1 MSILFQINHP
11 SISNDDY
18 CAMNHNQQLQDRNN
32 TISQL
37 FANPVR
43 LLAPM
48 EGLTDPLMRQI
59 LTQIATDLGRPY
71 DWSVSEFIRVTQH
84 VLPAHVFY
92 KYVPELHHDAKTA
105 SSTPIHVQLL
115 GSEAQLMA
123 ENAAYACELGAPAID
138 INFGC
143 PAKTVNSHR
152 GGSVLLDEP
161 EIMYEII
168 SAVRCAVPAHIPVS
182 AKIRLGYTDT
192 SRMDDIRGAIAS
204 SGADW
209 LTIHARTKT
218 QGYKPPAY
226 WDKIQSFNSLSI
238 PVIANGE
245 IWTTEQAQNCMAQAG
260 TRHLMLGRGAVT
272 RPDLIARLDNDV
284 VRVDTEVSTDTTL
297 LWQDL
302 IAHQIKFLEG
312 AAKSDV
318 VLVGRY
324 KQWLGMLTKGYSEAQ
339 TVWDGIKREKNKAA
353 IISALQ
359 ASVR

>member
-1 MSILFQINHP
+1 
-11 SISNDDY
+11 
-18 CAMNHNQQLQDRNN
+18 MNNSQQLQTRQN
-32 TISQL
+32 TINQL
-37 FANPVR
+37 FASPVR

-59 LTQIATDLGRPY
+59 LTQIASDLGCPY
-71 DWSVSEFIRVTQH
+71 DWSVSEFIRITQH

-105 SSTPIHVQLL
+105 SGTPIHVQIL

-161 EIMYEII
+161 ETMYQII
-168 SAVRCAVPAHIPVS
+168 SAVRQAVPAHIPVS

-192 SRMDDIRGAIAS
+192 SRMDDIRGAIND

-226 WDKIQSFNSLSI
+226 WDKIQSFNTLDI

-245 IWTTEQAQNCMAQAG
+245 IWTAAQANDCMTQAG
-260 TRHLMLGRGAVT
+260 TPHLMLGRGAVT
-272 RPDLIARLDNDV
+272 RPDLV
-284 VRVDTEVSTDTTL
+284 TQVDSHTNTNAKENAESNAKNNTENLENVSTL

-302 IAHQIKFLEG
+302 ITHQIKFLEG
-312 AAKSDV
+312 AAKNDV

-324 KQWLGMLTKGYSEAQ
+324 KQWLGMLTKGYAEAQ
-339 TVWDGIKREKNKAA
+339 TLWERIKREKNKAV

-359 ASVR
+359 ASVQK

>member
-1 MSILFQINHP
+1 MSNKQFNPLF
-11 SISNDDY
+11 S
-18 CAMNHNQQLQDRNN
+18 
-32 TISQL
+32 
-37 FANPVR
+37 NPVR

-59 LTQIATDLGRPY
+59 LTQIAADLGRPY
-71 DWSVSEFIRVTQH
+71 DWSVSEFIRVTQT

-105 SSTPIHVQLL
+105 SGTPIHIQLL

-123 ENAAYACELGAPAID
+123 ENAVFACELGAPAID

-161 EIMYEII
+161 EVMYQII
-168 SAVRCAVPAHIPVS
+168 SAVRQAVPSEIPVS

-192 SRMDDIRGAIAS
+192 SRMDDIRGAIDA

-226 WDKIQSFNSLSI
+226 WEKIQGFNSLDI

-245 IWTTEQAQNCMAQAG
+245 IWNTEEAKLCIRQSG
-260 TRHLMLGRGAVT
+260 TNHLMLGRGAVT
-272 RPDLIARLDNDV
+272 RPDLIAQ
-284 VRVDTEVSTDTTL
+284 VDKIDIAKDESLKTSTL
-297 LWQDL
+297 LWSDL
-302 IAHQIKFLEG
+302 ITHQIKFLQGE
-312 AAKSDV
+312 AKNDV

-324 KQWLGMLTKGYSEAQ
+324 KQWLGMLTKGYMEAQ
-339 TVWDGIKREKNKAA
+339 SLWNEIKRQKDKAA
-353 IISALQ
+353 IIAALQ
-359 ASVR
+359 ASR

>member
-1 MSILFQINHP
+1 
-11 SISNDDY
+11 
-18 CAMNHNQQLQDRNN
+18 MNNSQQLQIRQK
-32 TISQL
+32 TIQNL

-59 LTQIATDLGRPY
+59 LTQIASDLGRPY

-92 KYVPELHHDAKTA
+92 KYVPELRHDAKTTCG
-105 SSTPIHVQLL
+105 TPIHIQLL

-123 ENAAYACELGAPAID
+123 ENAAYAAELGAPAID

-161 EIMYEII
+161 ETMYQII
-168 SAVRCAVPAHIPVS
+168 SAVRQAVPVNIPVS

-192 SRMDDIRGAIAS
+192 SRMDDIRGAIDD

-226 WDKIQSFNSLSI
+226 WDKIQSFNALDI

-245 IWTTEQAQNCMAQAG
+245 IWNAEHAQNCMVQAG
-260 TRHLMLGRGAVT
+260 TEHLMLGRGAVT
-272 RPDLIARLDNDV
+272 RPDLIAQ
-284 VRVDTEVSTDTTL
+284 VDRELSQTLNNETIL

-302 IAHQIKFLEG
+302 IAHQIKFLQG
-312 AAKSDV
+312 TAKSDI

-324 KQWLGMLTKGYSEAQ
+324 KQWLAMLTKGYSEAKIL
-339 TVWDGIKREKNKAA
+339 WDSIKREKNKAA

-359 ASVR
+359 MSAQ

>member
-1 MSILFQINHP
+1 
-11 SISNDDY
+11 
-18 CAMNHNQQLQDRNN
+18 MNHNDPLQIRQN

-59 LTQIATDLGRPY
+59 LTQIAADLDRPY

-92 KYVPELHHDAKTA
+92 KYVPELHHDSKTA
-105 SSTPIHVQLL
+105 CGTPIHLQLL

-161 EIMYEII
+161 ETMYQII
-168 SAVRCAVPAHIPVS
+168 SAVRQSVPAQVPVS

-192 SRMDDIRGAIAS
+192 SRMDDIRGAIND

-226 WDKIQSFNSLSI
+226 WDKIQSFNALDI

-245 IWTTEQAQNCMAQAG
+245 IWNVEHAQNCMTQAG
-260 TRHLMLGRGAVT
+260 TPHLMLGRGAVT
-272 RPDLIARLDNDV
+272 RPDLVA
-284 VRVDTEVSTDTTL
+284 RVDCGSDDAMLSAAILSWKTL
-297 LWQDL
+297 VT
-302 IAHQIKFLEG
+302 HQIKFLEG
-312 AAKSDV
+312 HAKTEV
-318 VLVGRY
+318 ILVGRY
-324 KQWLGMLTKGYSEAQ
+324 KQWLAMLTKGYGEAK
-339 TVWDGIKREKNKAA
+339 VLWDSIKREKSKAA
-353 IISALQ
+353 IISALL

>member
-1 MSILFQINHP
+1 MN
-11 SISNDDY
+11 SISFSK
-18 CAMNHNQQLQDRNN
+18 QF
-32 TISQL
+32 

-92 KYVPELHHDAKTA
+92 KYVPELHNDAKTT
-105 SSTPIHVQLL
+105 SGTPIHVQLL

-123 ENAAYACELGAPAID
+123 ENAAYACTLGAPAID

-161 EIMYEII
+161 EVMYEII
-168 SAVRCAVPAHIPVS
+168 SAVRRAVPSNIPVS

-192 SRMDDIRGAIAS
+192 SRMDDIKGAIAA

-226 WDKIQSFNSLSI
+226 WDKIQSFNNLTI

-245 IWTTEQAQNCMAQAG
+245 IWTSEQALNCIQKSG

-272 RPDLIARLDNDV
+272 RPDLLAQVEKLNGNPV
-284 VRVDTEVSTDTTL
+284 VKDAELSWQAL
-297 LWQDL
+297 LN
-302 IAHQIKFLEG
+302 HQIRFLQG
-312 AAKSDV
+312 AAKNDV

-324 KQWLGMLTKGYSEAQ
+324 KQWLGMLSKGYSEALPLW
-339 TVWDGIKREKNKAA
+339 TLIKRERNKAA
-353 IISALQ
+353 IIETLKNSLQ
-359 ASVR
+359 Q

>member
-1 MSILFQINHP
+1 
-11 SISNDDY
+11 
-18 CAMNHNQQLQDRNN
+18 MNTDQPCQVRKN

-59 LTQIATDLGRPY
+59 LTQIASDLGRPY
-71 DWSVSEFIRVTQH
+71 DWSVSEFIRITQH

-92 KYVPELHHDAKTA
+92 KYVPELHHDAKT
-105 SSTPIHVQLL
+105 SSGTPIHVQIL
-115 GSEAQLMA
+115 GSDAQLMA
-123 ENAAYACELGAPAID
+123 ENAAYAAELGAPAID

-161 EIMYEII
+161 EVMYDII
-168 SAVRCAVPAHIPVS
+168 SAVRGAVPDHLPVS

-226 WDKIQSFNSLSI
+226 WDKIQNFNTLSI

-245 IWTTEQAQNCMAQAG
+245 IWNVEQAQNCMEQAA
-260 TRHLMLGRGAVT
+260 TQHLMLGRGAVT
-272 RPDLIARLDNDV
+272 RPDLVAQVDNNAKNLDN
-284 VRVDTEVSTDTTL
+284 TATL

-312 AAKSDV
+312 AAKNDI

-324 KQWLGMLTKGYSEAQ
+324 KQWLGMLTKGFSEAQ
-339 TVWDGIKREKNKAA
+339 TLWEEIKREKNRTV
-353 IISALQ
+353 IINALQ

>member
-1 MSILFQINHP
+1 MNLQQPDILSRSLSQ
-11 SISNDDY
+11 
-18 CAMNHNQQLQDRNN
+18 AMQQRQA

-37 FANPVR
+37 FASPVR

-105 SSTPIHVQLL
+105 SGTPIHIQLL

-143 PAKTVNSHR
+143 PAKTVNNHR

-161 EIMYEII
+161 EVMYDII
-168 SAVRCAVPAHIPVS
+168 SAVRRAVPAHIPVS

-192 SRMDDIRGAIAS
+192 SRMDDIRSAIAA

-226 WDKIQSFNSLSI
+226 WDKIQSFNTLDI

-245 IWTTEQAQNCMAQAG
+245 IWNSEHAQNCMTQSG
-260 TRHLMLGRGAVT
+260 TAHLMLGRGAVT
-272 RPDLIARLDNDV
+272 RPDLIAQIDNDNSQNIENTV
-284 VRVDTEVSTDTTL
+284 KMV
-297 LWQDL
+297 WQDL
-302 IAHQIKFLEG
+302 IAHQIKFLQG

-324 KQWLGMLTKGYSEAQ
+324 KQWLAMLTKGYSEAKIL
-339 TVWDGIKREKNKAA
+339 WDSIKREKSKAA

-359 ASVR
+359 LSER

>member
-1 MSILFQINHP
+1 MNNDTQQAQLLGQHP
-11 SISNDDY
+11 HI
-18 CAMNHNQQLQDRNN
+18 Q
-32 TISQL
+32 QL
-37 FANPVR
+37 FAHPVR

-59 LTQIATDLGRPY
+59 LTQIAADLGRPY
-71 DWSVSEFIRVTQH
+71 DWSVSEFIRITQN

-105 SSTPIHVQLL
+105 SGTPIHLQLL
-115 GSEAQLMA
+115 GSEAQLIA

-143 PAKTVNSHR
+143 PAKTVNNHR

-161 EIMYEII
+161 TVMYEII
-168 SAVRCAVPAHIPVS
+168 SAVRRAVPAHIPVS

-192 SRMDDIRGAIAS
+192 SRMDDIRGAIAD

-226 WDKIQSFNSLSI
+226 WDKIQSFNSLDI

-245 IWTTEQAQNCMAQAG
+245 IWDAEQAQNCMAQSG
-260 TRHLMLGRGAVT
+260 SQHLMLGRGAVT
-272 RPDLIARLDNDV
+272 RPDLIAQVDGFKKNLESLDTY
-284 VRVDTEVSTDTTL
+284 TELS
-297 LWQDL
+297 WQDL

-312 AAKSDV
+312 QAKNDI

-324 KQWLGMLTKGYSEAQ
+324 KQWLGMLTKGYREAQ
-339 TVWDGIKREKNKAA
+339 ILWESIKREKNKAT

-359 ASVR
+359 SSVQ

>member
-1 MSILFQINHP
+1 MNNIQP
-11 SISNDDY
+11 SNTSSLSQ
-18 CAMNHNQQLQDRNN
+18 ALQERQN
-32 TISQL
+32 TVQQL

-48 EGLTDPLMRQI
+48 EGLTDPLMRRI

-105 SSTPIHVQLL
+105 SGTPIHIQLL

-161 EIMYEII
+161 EVIYDII
-168 SAVRCAVPAHIPVS
+168 SSVRQAVPNHIPVS
-182 AKIRLGYTDT
+182 AKIRLGYTDS
-192 SRMDDIRGAIAS
+192 SRMDDIKAAIAA

-226 WDKIQSFNSLSI
+226 WDKIQNFNTLHI

-245 IWTTEQAQNCMAQAG
+245 IWNAEHAQNCMVQSG
-260 TRHLMLGRGAVT
+260 TKHLMLGRGAVT
-272 RPDLIARLDNDV
+272 RPDLIDQ
-284 VRVDTEVSTDTTL
+284 VDKNQSHQKHQNPENTTTL

-324 KQWLGMLTKGYSEAQ
+324 KQWLAMLTKGYSEAK
-339 TVWDGIKREKNKAA
+339 TVWDDIKREKNKAV
-353 IISALQ
+353 IIKALQ
-359 ASVR
+359 ASIAS

>member
-1 MSILFQINHP
+1 
-11 SISNDDY
+11 
-18 CAMNHNQQLQDRNN
+18 MNTNQQLQIRQN
-32 TISQL
+32 TIRQL

-59 LTQIATDLGRPY
+59 LTQIASDLGRPY

-92 KYVPELHHDAKTA
+92 KYVPELRHDAKTA
-105 SSTPIHVQLL
+105 SGTPIHVQLL

-123 ENAAYACELGAPAID
+123 ENAAYAAELGAPAID

-161 EIMYEII
+161 ETMYQII
-168 SAVRCAVPAHIPVS
+168 SAVRQAVPVHIPVS

-192 SRMDDIRGAIAS
+192 SRMDDIKAAIS
-204 SGADW
+204 DSGADW

-226 WDKIQSFNSLSI
+226 WDKIQSFNTLDI

-245 IWTTEQAQNCMAQAG
+245 IWNAEHAQNCMVQAG
-260 TRHLMLGRGAVT
+260 TEHLMLGRGAVT
-272 RPDLIARLDNDV
+272 RPDLVA
-284 VRVDTEVSTDTTL
+284 RVDCGSDDAMLSAATL
-297 LWQDL
+297 SWE
-302 IAHQIKFLEG
+302 AMVTHQIRFLEG
-312 AAKSDV
+312 QAKTEV
-318 VLVGRY
+318 ILVGRY
-324 KQWLGMLTKGYSEAQ
+324 KQWLAMLIKGYSEAK
-339 TVWDGIKREKNKAA
+339 VLWDSIKREKNKAA

-359 ASVR
+359 ASVRQ

>member
-1 MSILFQINHP
+1 MSNKHSNPLF
-11 SISNDDY
+11 S
-18 CAMNHNQQLQDRNN
+18 
-32 TISQL
+32 
-37 FANPVR
+37 NPVR

-59 LTQIATDLGRPY
+59 LTQIAADLGRPY
-71 DWSVSEFIRVTQH
+71 DWSVSEFIRVTQT

-105 SSTPIHVQLL
+105 SGTPIHIQLL

-123 ENAAYACELGAPAID
+123 ENAVFACELGAPAID

-161 EIMYEII
+161 EVMYQII
-168 SAVRCAVPAHIPVS
+168 SAVRQAVPSEIPVS

-192 SRMDDIRGAIAS
+192 SRMDDIRGAIDA

-226 WDKIQSFNSLSI
+226 WEKIQGFNSLDI

-245 IWTTEQAQNCMAQAG
+245 IWNTEEAKLCIRQSG
-260 TRHLMLGRGAVT
+260 TSHLMLGRGAVT
-272 RPDLIARLDNDV
+272 RPDLIVQVDKIDVANDESLI
-284 VRVDTEVSTDTTL
+284 TSTL
-297 LWQDL
+297 LWSDL
-302 IAHQIKFLEG
+302 ITHQIRFLQGE
-312 AAKSDV
+312 AKNDV

-324 KQWLGMLTKGYSEAQ
+324 KQWLGMLTKGYMEAQ
-339 TVWDGIKREKNKAA
+339 SLWNEIKRQKDKAA
-353 IISALQ
+353 IIAALQ
-359 ASVR
+359 ASR

>member
-1 MSILFQINHP
+1 MEIK
-11 SISNDDY
+11 
-18 CAMNHNQQLQDRNN
+18 QQLFKQ
-32 TISQL
+32 
-37 FANPVR
+37 PVR

-59 LTQIATDLGRPY
+59 LTQIASDLGRPY

-84 VLPAHVFY
+84 LLPAHVFY
-92 KYVPELHHDAKTA
+92 KYVPELHHDSKTA
-105 SSTPIHVQLL
+105 SGTPIHVQLL

-143 PAKTVNSHR
+143 PAKTVNNHR

-161 EIMYEII
+161 EVMYEII
-168 SAVRCAVPAHIPVS
+168 SAVRQAVPTHIPVS

-192 SRMDDIRGAIAS
+192 SRMDDIRGAIS
-204 SGADW
+204 DSGADW

-226 WDKIQSFNSLSI
+226 WDKIKAFNKLSI

-245 IWTTEQAQNCMAQAG
+245 IWNAEQSQRCMMQSGTT
-260 TRHLMLGRGAVT
+260 HLMLGRGAVT
-272 RPDLIARLDNDV
+272 RPDLIAQIDHDHKQNLGSNA
-284 VRVDTEVSTDTTL
+284 TL

-302 IAHQIKFLEG
+302 ITHQIKFLEG
-312 AAKSDV
+312 AAKNDV

-339 TVWDGIKREKNKAA
+339 ILWENVKREKSKAT
-353 IISALQ
+353 IIAALQ
-359 ASVR
+359 SSTHL

>member
-1 MSILFQINHP
+1 MN
-11 SISNDDY
+11 NDT
-18 CAMNHNQQLQDRNN
+18 QQAQLLGQHSH
-32 TISQL
+32 IQQL
-37 FANPVR
+37 FAHPVR

-59 LTQIATDLGRPY
+59 LTQIAADLGRPY
-71 DWSVSEFIRVTQH
+71 DWSVSEFIRVTQN

-105 SSTPIHVQLL
+105 SGTPIHLQLL

-143 PAKTVNSHR
+143 PAKTVNNHR

-161 EIMYEII
+161 TIMYEII
-168 SAVRCAVPAHIPVS
+168 SAVRRAVPAHIPVS

-192 SRMDDIRGAIAS
+192 SRMDDIRGAIAD

-226 WDKIQSFNSLSI
+226 WDKIQSFNSLDI

-245 IWTTEQAQNCMAQAG
+245 IWDAEQAQNCMAQSG
-260 TRHLMLGRGAVT
+260 SQHLMLGRGAVT
-272 RPDLIARLDNDV
+272 RPDLIAQVDGFKKNLESLDTY
-284 VRVDTEVSTDTTL
+284 TELS
-297 LWQDL
+297 WQDL

-312 AAKSDV
+312 QAKNDI

-324 KQWLGMLTKGYSEAQ
+324 KQWLGMLTKGYREAQ
-339 TVWDGIKREKNKAA
+339 ILWESIKREKNKAT

-359 ASVR
+359 SSVQ

>member
-1 MSILFQINHP
+1 
-11 SISNDDY
+11 
-18 CAMNHNQQLQDRNN
+18 MNNSQQLQTRQN
-32 TISQL
+32 TIRQL

-43 LLAPM
+43 ILAPM
-48 EGLTDPLMRQI
+48 EGLTDPLMRKI
-59 LTQIATDLGRPY
+59 LTQIASDLGRPY

-105 SSTPIHVQLL
+105 CGTPIHVQLL
-115 GSEAQLMA
+115 GSDAQLMA

-143 PAKTVNSHR
+143 PAKTVNNHR

-161 EIMYEII
+161 ETMYQII
-168 SAVRCAVPAHIPVS
+168 SAVRQAVPVHIPVS

-192 SRMDDIRGAIAS
+192 SRMDDIKAAIS
-204 SGADW
+204 DSGTDW

-226 WDKIQSFNSLSI
+226 WDKIQSFNTLDI

-245 IWTTEQAQNCMAQAG
+245 IWNTEHAQNCMTQAG
-260 TRHLMLGRGAVT
+260 TEHLMLGRGAVT
-272 RPDLIARLDNDV
+272 RPDLVA
-284 VRVDTEVSTDTTL
+284 RVDCGSDDAMLSAATL
-297 LWQDL
+297 SWE
-302 IAHQIKFLEG
+302 AMVTHQIRFLEG
-312 AAKSDV
+312 QAKTEV
-318 VLVGRY
+318 ILVGRY
-324 KQWLGMLTKGYSEAQ
+324 KQWLAMLIKGYSEAK
-339 TVWDGIKREKNKAA
+339 VLWDSIKREKNKAA

-359 ASVR
+359 ASVRQ

>member
-1 MSILFQINHP
+1 MNNIQP
-11 SISNDDY
+11 SNTSSLSQ
-18 CAMNHNQQLQDRNN
+18 ALQERQN
-32 TISQL
+32 TVQQL

-105 SSTPIHVQLL
+105 SGTPIHIQLL

-161 EIMYEII
+161 EVMYEII
-168 SAVRCAVPAHIPVS
+168 SAVRQAVPAHIPVS

-192 SRMDDIRGAIAS
+192 SRMDDIKAAIAA

-226 WDKIQSFNSLSI
+226 WDKIQSFNTLDI

-245 IWTTEQAQNCMAQAG
+245 IWNSEQAQNCMAQSG
-260 TRHLMLGRGAVT
+260 TTHLMLGRGAVT
-272 RPDLIARLDNDV
+272 RPDLIAQ
-284 VRVDTEVSTDTTL
+284 VDKNQSHQNHQNPENETPL

-324 KQWLGMLTKGYSEAQ
+324 KQWLAMLTKGYSEAK
-339 TVWDGIKREKNKAA
+339 TLWDDIKREKNKAV
-353 IISALQ
+353 IIKALQ
-359 ASVR
+359 ASIA

>member
-1 MSILFQINHP
+1 
-11 SISNDDY
+11 
-18 CAMNHNQQLQDRNN
+18 MNHNQQLQTRQN
-32 TISQL
+32 TIQQL

-71 DWSVSEFIRVTQH
+71 DWSVSEFIRVTQT

-92 KYVPELHHDAKTA
+92 KYVPELHYDAKTA
-105 SSTPIHVQLL
+105 SGTPIHIQLL
-115 GSEAQLMA
+115 GSDAQLMA
-123 ENAAYACELGAPAID
+123 DNAAYAAELGAPAID

-161 EIMYEII
+161 EVMYEII
-168 SAVRCAVPAHIPVS
+168 NTVRTAVPTDIPVS

-192 SRMDDIRGAIAS
+192 SRMDDIKAAIAT

-226 WDKIQSFNSLSI
+226 WDKIQNFYNLDI

-245 IWTTEQAQNCMAQAG
+245 IWNAEHAQNCMMQAG
-260 TRHLMLGRGAVT
+260 TNHLMLGRGAVT
-272 RPDLIARLDNDV
+272 RPDLIAQVDGNNND
-284 VRVDTEVSTDTTL
+284 TATL
-297 LWQDL
+297 TALVWEDL
-302 IAHQIKFLEG
+302 IGHQIKFLEG

-324 KQWLGMLTKGYSEAQ
+324 KQWLAMLTKGYSEAKIL
-339 TVWDGIKREKNKAA
+339 WDSIKREKNKAA
-353 IISALQ
+353 IISALRM
-359 ASVR
+359 SVR

>member
-1 MSILFQINHP
+1 M
-11 SISNDDY
+11 
-18 CAMNHNQQLQDRNN
+18 NN
-32 TISQL
+32 TPSLSQALQERQNTVQQL

-59 LTQIATDLGRPY
+59 LTQIAADLGHPY

-105 SSTPIHVQLL
+105 SGTPIHIQLL

-161 EIMYEII
+161 EVMYEII
-168 SAVRCAVPAHIPVS
+168 SAVRQVVPAHIPVS

-192 SRMDDIRGAIAS
+192 SRMDDIKAAIAA

-226 WDKIQSFNSLSI
+226 WDKIQNFNTLDI

-245 IWTTEQAQNCMAQAG
+245 IWNSEQAQNCMAQSG
-260 TRHLMLGRGAVT
+260 TTHLMLGRGAVT
-272 RPDLIARLDNDV
+272 RPDLIAQ
-284 VRVDTEVSTDTTL
+284 VDKNQSHQNHQNPENTTTL

-324 KQWLGMLTKGYSEAQ
+324 KQWLAMLTKGYSEAKI
-339 TVWDGIKREKNKAA
+339 VWDSIKREKNKAV
-353 IISALQ
+353 IINALH
-359 ASVR
+359 ASVA

>member
-1 MSILFQINHP
+1 
-11 SISNDDY
+11 
-18 CAMNHNQQLQDRNN
+18 MNNSQQLQIRQKKIQN
-32 TISQL
+32 L

-59 LTQIATDLGRPY
+59 LTQIASDLGRPY

-92 KYVPELHHDAKTA
+92 KYVPELRHDAKTA
-105 SSTPIHVQLL
+105 CGTPIHIQLL

-123 ENAAYACELGAPAID
+123 ENAAYAAELGAPAID

-161 EIMYEII
+161 ETMYQII
-168 SAVRCAVPAHIPVS
+168 SAVRQAVPADIPVS

-192 SRMDDIRGAIAS
+192 SRMDDIKAAIND

-226 WDKIQSFNSLSI
+226 WDKIQGFNALDI

-245 IWTTEQAQNCMAQAG
+245 IWNAEHAQNCMTQSG
-260 TRHLMLGRGAVT
+260 TEHLMLGRGAVT
-272 RPDLIARLDNDV
+272 RPDLIAQ
-284 VRVDTEVSTDTTL
+284 VDREHSQTLNNETTL

-302 IAHQIKFLEG
+302 IAHQIKFLQG
-312 AAKSDV
+312 TAKSDI

-324 KQWLGMLTKGYSEAQ
+324 KQWLAMLTKGYSEAKIL
-339 TVWDGIKREKNKAA
+339 WDSIKREKNKAA

-359 ASVR
+359 MSAQ

>member
-1 MSILFQINHP
+1 
-11 SISNDDY
+11 
-18 CAMNHNQQLQDRNN
+18 MNNSQQLQIRQK
-32 TISQL
+32 TIQNL

-59 LTQIATDLGRPY
+59 LTQIASDLGRPY

-92 KYVPELHHDAKTA
+92 KYVPELRHDAKTA
-105 SSTPIHVQLL
+105 SGTPIHIQLL

-123 ENAAYACELGAPAID
+123 ENAAYAAELGAPAID

-161 EIMYEII
+161 ETMYQII
-168 SAVRCAVPAHIPVS
+168 SAVRQAVPADIPVS

-192 SRMDDIRGAIAS
+192 SLMDDIRGAIKD

-209 LTIHARTKT
+209 LTVHARTKT

-226 WDKIQSFNSLSI
+226 WDKIQSFNALDI

-245 IWTTEQAQNCMAQAG
+245 IWNAEHAQNCMTQSG
-260 TRHLMLGRGAVT
+260 TEHLMLGRGAVT
-272 RPDLIARLDNDV
+272 RPDLIAQ
-284 VRVDTEVSTDTTL
+284 VDREHSQTLNNETIL

-302 IAHQIKFLEG
+302 IAHQIKFLQG
-312 AAKSDV
+312 TAKSDI

-324 KQWLGMLTKGYSEAQ
+324 KQWLAMLTKGYSEAKIL
-339 TVWDGIKREKNKAA
+339 WDSIKREKNKAA

-359 ASVR
+359 MSAQ

>member
-1 MSILFQINHP
+1 MNSMSFSKQF
-11 SISNDDY
+11 
-18 CAMNHNQQLQDRNN
+18 
-32 TISQL
+32 

-92 KYVPELHHDAKTA
+92 RYVPELHHDAKTA
-105 SSTPIHVQLL
+105 SGTPIHIQLL

-161 EIMYEII
+161 EVMYDII
-168 SAVRCAVPAHIPVS
+168 SAVRQAVPDHIPVS

-192 SRMDDIRGAIAS
+192 SRMDDIRGAIAD

-226 WDKIQSFNSLSI
+226 WDKIQSFNALNI

-245 IWTTEQAQNCMAQAG
+245 IWNAEQAEQCMSQSG
-260 TRHLMLGRGAVT
+260 TPHLMLGRGAVT
-272 RPDLIARLDNDV
+272 RPDLIAQ
-284 VRVDTEVSTDTTL
+284 VDKIHNQIYQNYSQNHQNLENKTTL
-297 LWQDL
+297 CWEDL

-312 AAKSDV
+312 KAKTDV

-324 KQWLGMLTKGYSEAQ
+324 KQWLAMLTKGYSEAQ
-339 TVWDGIKREKNKAA
+339 TLWDRIKREKNKAV
-353 IISALQ
+353 IIQALQ
-359 ASVR
+359 TSAK

>member
-1 MSILFQINHP
+1 
-11 SISNDDY
+11 
-18 CAMNHNQQLQDRNN
+18 MNTNQQLQIRQN
-32 TISQL
+32 TIRQL

-59 LTQIATDLGRPY
+59 LTQIASDLGRPY

-92 KYVPELHHDAKTA
+92 KYVPELRHDAKTA
-105 SSTPIHVQLL
+105 SGTPIHVQLL

-123 ENAAYACELGAPAID
+123 ENAAYAAALGAPAID

-161 EIMYEII
+161 ETMYQII
-168 SAVRCAVPAHIPVS
+168 SAVRQAVPVHIPVS

-192 SRMDDIRGAIAS
+192 SRMDDIKAAIS
-204 SGADW
+204 DSGADW

-226 WDKIQSFNSLSI
+226 WDKIQSFNTLDI

-245 IWTTEQAQNCMAQAG
+245 IWNTEHAQNCMTQAG
-260 TRHLMLGRGAVT
+260 TEHLMLGRGAVT
-272 RPDLIARLDNDV
+272 RPDLVA
-284 VRVDTEVSTDTTL
+284 RVDCGSDDAMLSAATL
-297 LWQDL
+297 SWE
-302 IAHQIKFLEG
+302 AMVTHQIRFLEG
-312 AAKSDV
+312 QAKTEV
-318 VLVGRY
+318 ILVGRY
-324 KQWLGMLTKGYSEAQ
+324 KQWLAMLIKGYSEAK
-339 TVWDGIKREKNKAA
+339 VLWDSIKREKNKAA

-359 ASVR
+359 ASVRQ

>member
-1 MSILFQINHP
+1 
-11 SISNDDY
+11 
-18 CAMNHNQQLQDRNN
+18 MNNSQQLQARQN
-32 TISQL
+32 TIRQL

-59 LTQIATDLGRPY
+59 LTQIAADLGRPY

-92 KYVPELHHDAKTA
+92 KYVPELRHDAKTA
-105 SSTPIHVQLL
+105 CGTPIHLQLL

-123 ENAAYACELGAPAID
+123 DNAAYAADLGAPAID

-161 EIMYEII
+161 ETMYQII
-168 SAVRCAVPAHIPVS
+168 SAVRQAVPAHIPVS

-226 WDKIQSFNSLSI
+226 WDKIQSFNTLDI

-245 IWTTEQAQNCMAQAG
+245 IWNAEHAQSCMAQAG
-260 TRHLMLGRGAVT
+260 TEHLMLGRGAVT
-272 RPDLIARLDNDV
+272 RPDLVA
-284 VRVDTEVSTDTTL
+284 RVDCGSDDAMLNAATL
-297 LWQDL
+297 SWE
-302 IAHQIKFLEG
+302 AMVTHQIKFLEG
-312 AAKSDV
+312 RAKTEV
-318 VLVGRY
+318 ILVGRY
-324 KQWLGMLTKGYSEAQ
+324 KQWLAMLIKGYSEAK
-339 TVWDGIKREKNKAA
+339 VLWDSIKREKNKAV

-359 ASVR
+359 SSIQQ

>member
-1 MSILFQINHP
+1 MSI
-11 SISNDDY
+11 
-18 CAMNHNQQLQDRNN
+18 QQLDISSRSLSQARQQRQT
-32 TISQL
+32 TIQQL

-59 LTQIATDLGRPY
+59 LTQIAIDLGRPY

-105 SSTPIHVQLL
+105 SGTPIHIQLL

-161 EIMYEII
+161 EVMYDII
-168 SAVRCAVPAHIPVS
+168 SAVRHAVPTHIPVS
-182 AKIRLGYTDT
+182 AKIRLGYTDS
-192 SRMDDIRGAIAS
+192 SRMDDIKAAIAA

-226 WDKIQSFNSLSI
+226 WDKIQNFNNLDI

-245 IWTTEQAQNCMAQAG
+245 IWNSEHAQNCMAQSG
-260 TRHLMLGRGAVT
+260 TTHLMLGRGAVT
-272 RPDLIARLDNDV
+272 RPDLIAQLNTDNSQNLDN
-284 VRVDTEVSTDTTL
+284 TATL
-297 LWQDL
+297 LWKDL
-302 IAHQIKFLEG
+302 IIHQIKFLEG
-312 AAKSDV
+312 VAKSDV

-324 KQWLGMLTKGYSEAQ
+324 KQWLAMLTKGYSEAK
-339 TVWDGIKREKNKAA
+339 TVWDDIKREKNKAV
-353 IISALQ
+353 IIKALQ
-359 ASVR
+359 ASVA

>member
-1 MSILFQINHP
+1 MEIK
-11 SISNDDY
+11 
-18 CAMNHNQQLQDRNN
+18 QQLFKQ
-32 TISQL
+32 
-37 FANPVR
+37 PVR

-59 LTQIATDLGRPY
+59 LTQIASDLGRPY

-84 VLPAHVFY
+84 LLPAHVFY
-92 KYVPELHHDAKTA
+92 KYVPELHHDSKTA
-105 SSTPIHVQLL
+105 SGTPIHVQLL

-123 ENAAYACELGAPAID
+123 ENAAYAFELGAPAID

-143 PAKTVNSHR
+143 PAKTVNNHR

-161 EIMYEII
+161 EVMYEII
-168 SAVRCAVPAHIPVS
+168 SAVRKAVPAHIPVS

-192 SRMDDIRGAIAS
+192 SRMDDIRGAIS
-204 SGADW
+204 DSGADW

-226 WDKIQSFNSLSI
+226 WDKIKAFNKLSI

-245 IWTTEQAQNCMAQAG
+245 IWNAEQSQRCMMQSGTT
-260 TRHLMLGRGAVT
+260 HLMLGRGAVT
-272 RPDLIARLDNDV
+272 RPDLIAQIDHDHKQNLSSNA
-284 VRVDTEVSTDTTL
+284 TL

-302 IAHQIKFLEG
+302 ITHQINFLEG
-312 AAKSDV
+312 QAKNEV

-339 TVWDGIKREKNKAA
+339 ILWENVKREKSKAT
-353 IISALQ
+353 IIAALQ
-359 ASVR
+359 SSTHL

>member
-1 MSILFQINHP
+1 MPFSKNLF
-11 SISNDDY
+11 
-18 CAMNHNQQLQDRNN
+18 
-32 TISQL
+32 T
-37 FANPVR
+37 NPVR

-92 KYVPELHHDAKTA
+92 KYVPELHNDAKTT
-105 SSTPIHVQLL
+105 SGTPIHIQLL

-123 ENAAYACELGAPAID
+123 ENAAFACTLGAPAID

-161 EIMYEII
+161 EVMYEII
-168 SAVRCAVPAHIPVS
+168 SAVRRAVPSNIPVS

-192 SRMDDIRGAIAS
+192 SRMGDIKAAIAA

-226 WDKIQSFNSLSI
+226 WDKIQSFNNLTI

-245 IWTTEQAQNCMAQAG
+245 IWTSEQALNCIQQSG

-272 RPDLIARLDNDV
+272 RPDLLAQVEKLNGNPV
-284 VRVDTEVSTDTTL
+284 VKDAELSWQML
-297 LWQDL
+297 LN
-302 IAHQIKFLEG
+302 HQIRFLQG
-312 AAKSDV
+312 AAKNDV

-324 KQWLGMLTKGYSEAQ
+324 KQWLGMLSKGYSEALPLW
-339 TVWDGIKREKNKAA
+339 TLIKRERNKAA
-353 IISALQ
+353 IIETLKNSLQ
-359 ASVR
+359 Q

>member
-1 MSILFQINHP
+1 
-11 SISNDDY
+11 
-18 CAMNHNQQLQDRNN
+18 MNTNQQLQIRQN
-32 TISQL
+32 TIRQL

-59 LTQIATDLGRPY
+59 LTQIASDLGRPY

-92 KYVPELHHDAKTA
+92 KYVPELRHDAKTA
-105 SSTPIHVQLL
+105 SGTPIHVQLL

-123 ENAAYACELGAPAID
+123 ENAAYAAELGAPAID

-161 EIMYEII
+161 ETMYQII
-168 SAVRCAVPAHIPVS
+168 SAVRQAVPVHIPVS

-192 SRMDDIRGAIAS
+192 SRMDDIKAAIS
-204 SGADW
+204 DSGADW

-226 WDKIQSFNSLSI
+226 WDKIQSFNTLDI

-245 IWTTEQAQNCMAQAG
+245 IWNTEHAQNCMTQAG
-260 TRHLMLGRGAVT
+260 TEHLMLGRGAVT
-272 RPDLIARLDNDV
+272 RPDLVA
-284 VRVDTEVSTDTTL
+284 RVDCVPDDAMLSAATL
-297 LWQDL
+297 SWE
-302 IAHQIKFLEG
+302 AMVTHQIRFLEG
-312 AAKSDV
+312 QAKTEV
-318 VLVGRY
+318 ILVGRY
-324 KQWLGMLTKGYSEAQ
+324 KQWLAMLIKGYSEAK
-339 TVWDGIKREKNKAA
+339 VLWDSIKREKNKAA

-359 ASVR
+359 ASVRQ

>member
-1 MSILFQINHP
+1 MNSMSF
-11 SISNDDY
+11 SN
-18 CAMNHNQQLQDRNN
+18 QF
-32 TISQL
+32 

-92 KYVPELHHDAKTA
+92 RYVPELHHDAKTA
-105 SSTPIHVQLL
+105 SGTPIHIQLL

-123 ENAAYACELGAPAID
+123 ENAAYAVELGAPAID

-161 EIMYEII
+161 EVMYDII
-168 SAVRCAVPAHIPVS
+168 SAVRQAVPAHIPVS
-182 AKIRLGYTDT
+182 AKIRLGYTDS
-192 SRMDDIRGAIAS
+192 SRMEDIRGAIAA
-204 SGADW
+204 SGANW

-226 WDKIQSFNSLSI
+226 WDKIQSFNSLDI

-245 IWTTEQAQNCMAQAG
+245 IWNPQQAEQCMRQSG
-260 TRHLMLGRGAVT
+260 TSHLMLGRGAVT
-272 RPDLIARLDNDV
+272 RPDLIADVEKLQRSDSLDSPKL
-284 VRVDTEVSTDTTL
+284 T
-297 LWQDL
+297 WQML
-302 IAHQIKFLEG
+302 IDHQIKFLQG
-312 AAKSDV
+312 TAKSDV

-339 TVWDGIKREKNKAA
+339 ILWDSIKREKNKAV
-353 IISALQ
+353 IIRALQ
-359 ASVR
+359 TSAK

>member
-1 MSILFQINHP
+1 
-11 SISNDDY
+11 
-18 CAMNHNQQLQDRNN
+18 MNTDQPCQVRKN
-32 TISQL
+32 TVSQL

-59 LTQIATDLGRPY
+59 LTQIASDLGRPY
-71 DWSVSEFIRVTQH
+71 DWSVSEFIRITQH

-92 KYVPELHHDAKTA
+92 KYVPELHNGAKTA
-105 SSTPIHVQLL
+105 SGTPIHVQIL
-115 GSEAQLMA
+115 GSDAQLMA
-123 ENAAYACELGAPAID
+123 ENAAYAAELGAPAID

-161 EIMYEII
+161 ETMYQII
-168 SAVRCAVPAHIPVS
+168 SAVRGAVPDHLPVS

-226 WDKIQSFNSLSI
+226 WDKIQNFNTLSI
-238 PVIANGE
+238 PVVANGE
-245 IWTTEQAQNCMAQAG
+245 IWNVEQAQNCMEQAA
-260 TRHLMLGRGAVT
+260 TQHLMLGRGAVT
-272 RPDLIARLDNDV
+272 RPDLVAQVDNNAENLDK
-284 VRVDTEVSTDTTL
+284 TATL

-302 IAHQIKFLEG
+302 IAHQINFLEG

-324 KQWLGMLTKGYSEAQ
+324 KQWLGMLTKGFSEAQ
-339 TVWDGIKREKNKAA
+339 TLWEEIKREKNRTV
-353 IISALQ
+353 IINALQ